1 MKGIIFTEFLGMM
14 ENEIGLAELEAGI
27 EEANL
32 PNGGA
37 YTSIGTYDHAELFSL
52 IMVFSKRLNVP
63 PGVLVKRF
71 GKATFGRFAQLYGA
85 FFEHAKNAFD
95 MLLSIESYIHPEVR
109 KLYPD
114 AQVPNFKGTLINENT
129 LELIYE
135 SPRAMHDL
143 ADGLIEGCFEYYGES
158 FSMKKELLSE
168 QGNRVKY
175 IISK

>member
-1 MKGIIFTEFLGMM
+1 MKGIVFTELIGMM
-14 ENEIGLAELEAGI
+14 ENEMSLADIEACI

-37 YTSIGTYDHAELFSL
+37 YTSVGTYDHTELVSL

-63 PGVLVKRF
+63 PNVLVKRF
-71 GKATFGRFAQLYGA
+71 GKNTFGRFAELYGS
-85 FFEHAKNAFD
+85 FIGHAKTAFE

-114 AQVPNFKGTLINENT
+114 AEVPNFKGVLIDEKT

-143 ADGLIEGCFEYYGES
+143 ADGLIEGCFMHYKES
-158 FSMKKELLSE
+158 FTIKKEILTPT
-168 QGNRVKY
+168 GNRVKY
-175 IISK
+175 TITQ